1 VNIIKSVGRNAAITS
16 VAGVMALASSN
27 AQAFGFEWG
36 DIEGSVNVL
45 MSAGASFRA
54 SSVDYDIVSKRSG
67 PDRLDEFGDVLCAD
81 SQTGG
86 DSNIEATAIPLGI
99 ITVDEDLLGGCVLNA
114 AEHQRFVDAQGSFTQ
129 NSDQGNLNY
138 DKGDVVHAAFKTT
151 VDLDMTWEDYGLFAR
166 VITFYDPTA
175 VDFEETHI
183 DSIQQPSKTPRS
195 KAVEDDIGFSS
206 RLEDFYVYG
215 SWDVFDR
222 TLSVNLGKQVVS
234 WGESLTFVVNSI
246 NSANAPNVI
255 RLNTPGLDLKELF
268 TPTEMITAGI
278 DLTDNVS
285 MEAFYQLKWRPIII
299 PPIGDFF
306 STSDVA
312 GTGQGYAMLAFG
324 KEPEDPSNIQDDM
337 PVFNAADP
345 ASVARYAEGCINP
358 SSALYRTDHVA
369 FGNAANP
376 SSEVGDR
383 LAEFGNY
390 QAERE
395 GDETA
400 GRTICRA
407 KDQTARDDG
416 QFGVKFNYYAGWL
429 NDTEFGFYY
438 SRYHSR
444 LPYASF
450 IATDVNDTANGQA
463 SGDPADIALHTAI
476 STLFSLGEQHNDQV
490 GEGIEEDDAD
500 VLGALTRVD
509 TAAVFLE
516 YPEDIEMYGISFNT
530 TLGDLSVSG
539 EVAYRP
545 NLPLQVSTVDAT
557 LFALS
562 PAFGQAKDAAGPS
575 YLEAYRHAPGLTG
588 ADKAAFDQAVADGA
602 SRYDAYWGL
611 NNNRGP
617 NGIYIS
623 NRTGANDTV
632 GTSQIRAGSI
642 IRGYERHKV
651 ANYSSTL
658 LYATS
663 TNPFAADQWIIIGDF
678 GATQVFDLPELEE
691 LQYSAPGDD
700 NWYGQGRAEIDA
712 QLQANGGGACNE
724 TTNVLTNAVGI
735 DGATPLNTAQGIL
748 GSILSGGATATLHTD
763 CAIGLLRQTPVS
775 EPGSTFATPFSWGFR
790 VLSFL
795 KYNNL
800 IFGANLNQLFG
811 VFVDVN
817 GNSPGPGGNFVEG
830 RKRFLWGSEFTRG
843 DWTLNLK
850 YNWFTGAA
858 DRNLE
863 NDRDNYS
870 IDIKYSF

>member
-1 VNIIKSVGRNAAITS
+1 MNIIKSVGRNAAITS
-16 VAGVMALASSN
+16 IAGVMALASSN

-45 MSAGASFRA
+45 MSAGATFRA
-54 SSVDYDIVSKRSG
+54 ENRDYSLISKRSHPSQAG
-67 PDRLDEFGDVLCAD
+67 LGAGDEVLCAD
-81 SQTGG
+81 SSTGG
-86 DSNIEATAIPLGI
+86 DPNEEGGAT
-99 ITVDEDLLGGCVLNA
+99 EDQLGGCVLNA
-114 AEHQRFVDAQGSFTQ
+114 TEHQRFVDAPGSFTQ
-129 NSDQGNLNY
+129 NADQGNLNY

-151 VDLDMTWEDYGLFAR
+151 IDLDMTWEDYGLFAR
-166 VITFYDPTA
+166 VISFYDPTA

-183 DSIQQPSKTPRS
+183 DTIHQLGKTPRPKS
-195 KAVEDDIGFSS
+195 VEDDIGFSN

-278 DLTDNVS
+278 DLTENLS

-299 PPIGDFF
+299 PPVGDFF
-306 STSDVA
+306 STSDAA
-312 GTGQGYAMLAFG
+312 GSGNGYAMLAFG
-324 KEPEDPSNIQDDM
+324 KEPEDLGNIQDQY
-337 PVFNAADP
+337 NAGDADHLE
-345 ASVARYAEGCINP
+345 AIGRGCINDGTNFGDDTGIY
-358 SSALYRTDHVA
+358 AAQDRDA
-369 FGNAANP
+369 FGDPSNP
-376 SSEVGDR
+376 DSQIPDR
-383 LAEFGNY
+383 VREFGFY

-395 GDETA
+395 GAETY

-407 KDQTARDDG
+407 KDNGARDDG
-416 QFGVKFNYYAGWL
+416 QFGLKFNYYAAWL

-438 SRYHSR
+438 MNYHSR

-450 IATDVNDTANGQA
+450 IA
-463 SGDPADIALHTAI
+463 ADINDDAAQHVLHPLISALFAVGQDDADGDGTLANTSAI
-476 STLFSLGEQHNDQV
+476 D
-490 GEGIEEDDAD
+490 EDDAD
-500 VLGALTRVD
+500 VLGGLTRFD
-509 TAAVFLE
+509 TAAVFLD

-530 TLGDLSVSG
+530 TIGDLSLSG

-545 NLPLQVSTVDAT
+545 DLPLQINTVDAT

-562 PAFGQAKDAAGPS
+562 PAFGQSRDAAAPS
-575 YLEAYRHAPGLTG
+575 YLEAYRHGG
-588 ADKAAFDQAVADGA
+588 GM
-602 SRYDAYWGL
+602 SYDDYWAQNGG
-611 NNNRGP
+611 RGP
-617 NGIYIS
+617 NGIYTS
-623 NRTGANDTV
+623 NRNTGLPIATPDLGVPALTSVLDGLLSGLPAGEGPTTV
-632 GTSQIRAGSI
+632 GTPVIPAGAI
-642 IRGYERHKV
+642 IRGYERLPV
-651 ANYSSTL
+651 AHYSSTM

-663 TNPFAADQWIIIGDF
+663 VNPFAADQWILIGDIA
-678 GATQVFDLPELEE
+678 ATQVFDMPSLDQ
-691 LQYSAPGDD
+691 LQFGAPGDD
-700 NWYGQGRAEIDA
+700 NWYGVGRNEIDA
-712 QLQANGGGACNE
+712 ATRGPNGELCN
-724 TTNVLTNAVGI
+724 TDTNVLTSAVAGLASGQVNA
-735 DGATPLNTAQGIL
+735 T
-748 GSILSGGATATLHTD
+748 
-763 CAIGLLRQTPVS
+763 CAVGLLRQTPIS
-775 EPGSTFATPFSWGFR
+775 EDGGTFATPFSWGFR

-843 DWTLNLK
+843 DWTLNFK